1 MKKQWLTREI
11 QGLNAEII
19 LSAYKRIP
27 CLRSLLGQKG
37 GSEVD
42 LDIWILKKKWEW
54 VTSTLVSVIN
64 KLQKYVFICVPTK
77 WNYISKDV
85 TVKRFWNFKNFSPPK
100 RRLHESQIH
109 DLVCKMDN
117 QTYICQP
124 NLEPDR
130 VELTRTASNRRSRHC
145 IHDTMCTIPS
155 SWLMEEMEPEF
166 WSPESL
172 VLLNYQTERQVS
184 IFFSRKD
191 SSASLHSSVIT
202 IARSN

>member
-1 MKKQWLTREI
+1 MFSYVYPPS
-11 QGLNAEII
+11 EII
-19 LSAYKRIP
+19 FQKMLL
-27 CLRSLLGQKG
+27 LRDF
-37 GSEVD
+37 E
-42 LDIWILKKKWEW
+42 ILKI
-54 VTSTLVSVIN
+54 SVHQREDYM
-64 KLQKYVFICVPTK
+64 KAKFTQDF
-77 WNYISKDV
+77 
-85 TVKRFWNFKNFSPPK
+85 
-100 RRLHESQIH
+100 
-109 DLVCKMDN
+109 VCKMDN